1 VISFYELLTAPNSA
15 RSVGWMGRKAL
26 ELGLGA
32 SMTIGNLTDDPGN
45 IDILRYMKQRLAS
58 FTLQKA
64 DKR

>member
-1 VISFYELLTAPNSA
+1 
-15 RSVGWMGRKAL
+15 MGRKAL

-32 SMTIGNLTDDPGN
+32 SLTTGDLIDDPGN
-45 IDILRYMKQRLAS
+45 TGMLRYMKQRHVS